1 MAGGVTARRKVW
13 EELVH
18 GGAAATRRAAAACRV
33 GQGPLYSRRLL
44 ALWRAKPKLLPKRR
58 WTYFASA
65 NPPRVIPMPRLT
77 VLAVALEA
85 MANLGATASLV
96 AIKKYVASNHPSV
109 NTGRLLPTLK
119 KAVIEGTIVSHCS
132 VEMRALSGCP
142 ALVVSPCS

>member
-1 MAGGVTARRKVW
+1 
-13 EELVH
+13 
-18 GGAAATRRAAAACRV
+18 
-33 GQGPLYSRRLL
+33 
-44 ALWRAKPKLLPKRR
+44 
-58 WTYFASA
+58 
-65 NPPRVIPMPRLT
+65 MPRLT